1 MKFLIAT
8 MILLTKPK
16 IITGTENLLNT
27 VLPWLIA
34 LVAIVAGVAIAFQ
47 GLMYMQESEEERGVR
62 KKKMKSIM
70 YTAII
75 IVGIAGSIN
84 FVLSFYQ

>member
-1 MKFLIAT
+1 